1 MAKEGMVAA
10 APAAPKKGLLMIV
23 VAIVVAVAI
32 GGGLAMYM
40 TGGKKHHHKDD
51 AEEADDSTP
60 IPTVVFKDEF
70 IVNLTSAD
78 GVSHFM
84 RVPKLELDVA
94 SESVSAKVEANRSKI
109 ADRISSTL
117 RSKSMQDMLQP
128 GSDVKL
134 KEELRNVINDTL
146 DYKDERRGVREVIL
160 PGSFIVQ

>member
-23 VAIVVAVAI
+23 IAIIVAVAI
-32 GGGLAMYM
+32 GGGAAMFM
-40 TGGKKHHHKDD
+40 TGGKKKHHK
-51 AEEADDSTP
+51 ADDEEMDDTAA

-70 IVNLTSAD
+70 IVNLVSSD
-78 GVSHFM
+78 GASHFM
-84 RVPKLELDVA
+84 RVPKVELEVA
-94 SESVSAKVEANRSKI
+94 SESVSARVEANRSKI

-117 RSKSMQDMLQP
+117 RSKTVQDMLQP

-146 DYKDERRGVREVIL
+146 EYKDERRGVREVIL

>member
-10 APAAPKKGLLMIV
+10 APAAPKKGLLMII

-32 GGGLAMYM
+32 GGGAAMYM
-40 TGGKKHHHKDD
+40 TGGKKHHHK
-51 AEEADDSTP
+51 EEADDMDDSTP

-70 IVNLTSAD
+70 IVNLTSSD

-84 RVPKLELDVA
+84 RVPKVELEVA
-94 SESVSAKVEANRSKI
+94 SESVGARVEANRSKI

-146 DYKDERRGVREVIL
+146 EYKDERRGVREVIL

>member
-23 VAIVVAVAI
+23 IAILLAVAI
-32 GGGLAMYM
+32 GGGAAMYL
-40 TGGKKHHHKDD
+40 TGGKKHHHK
-51 AEEADDSTP
+51 EEADDSDDSTP

-70 IVNLTSAD
+70 IVNLASTD

-94 SESVSAKVEANRSKI
+94 SESVGARVEANRSKI

>member
-1 MAKEGMVAA
+1 MAKEGMAAA

-23 VAIVVAVAI
+23 IAIVVAVAV
-32 GGGLAMYM
+32 GSGAAMYL
-40 TGGKKHHHKDD
+40 TGGKKKHHRDD
-51 AEEADDSTP
+51 AEMDDSMP

-70 IVNLTSAD
+70 IVNLVSTD
-78 GVSHFM
+78 GASHFM
-84 RVPKLELDVA
+84 RVPKLELEVA
-94 SESVSAKVEANRSKI
+94 SDSVAAKVEANRSKI

-117 RSKSMQDMLQP
+117 RSKSVQDMLQQ

-146 DYKDERRGVREVIL
+146 EYKDERRGVREVIL